1 MNRNLTQRIYAE
13 EAEENFEQVK
23 NLKVIKLEKIKH
35 YIENLT
41 DEQKMKFWI
50 KTLFGAYST
59 LPEIIKTIDKI
70 VELQAS
76 SVSFMSDI
84 YNREGSA
91 FDQMEKVIN
100 LSERKNNLLNIYLLV
115 KNLYKSLSVD
125 NVDLVE
131 KKYLYN
137 YSVEDLSRELDISSR
152 TIYRRIDRIVDE
164 VYALCKKRNWTL
176 VFIES
181 QLKDEGWIKERFI
194 KIVTEYFK
202 NTNYQESYSMSSSG
216 L

>member
-1 MNRNLTQRIYAE
+1 MNRNITLGTFE
-13 EAEENFEQVK
+13 DDGKENFNNSKSLKIVK
-23 NLKVIKLEKIKH
+23 HEKIKH

-41 DEQKMKFWI
+41 NEQKMKFWI

-100 LSERKNNLLNIYLLV
+100 LSERKNNLLNVYLLV
-115 KNLYKSLSVD
+115 KNLYTSLSVD

-137 YSVEDLSRELDISSR
+137 YSVEDLSREFDISTR
-152 TIYRRIDRIVDE
+152 TIYRRIDKIIDE
-164 VYALCKKRNWTL
+164 VYELCKKRNWTL
-176 VFIES
+176 AFIES
-181 QLKDEGWIKERFI
+181 QLKDEGWIKERYI

-202 NTNYQESYSMSSSG
+202 NINYQEPYSMSSSG